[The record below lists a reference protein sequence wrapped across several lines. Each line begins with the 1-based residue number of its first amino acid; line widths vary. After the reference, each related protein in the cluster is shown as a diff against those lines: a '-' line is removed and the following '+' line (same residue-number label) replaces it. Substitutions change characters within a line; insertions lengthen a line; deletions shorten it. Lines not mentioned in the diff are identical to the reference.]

1 MLGEHLN
8 PGGVENLPLFTLNN
22 FGKMSVCPFVRLL
35 FCLERLDD
43 STNSETNLAD
53 VDRFMQSN
61 NRDTRAGLLILF

>member
-43 STNSETNLAD
+43 STNSETTWP
-53 VDRFMQSN
+53 M
-61 NRDTRAGLLILF
+61 LIGSCKVIIEIPVLDC